1 MPSGALALAILL
13 AAPCALSA
21 APAKKK
27 KAIAVGD
34 GVIVTLKN
42 GGEVKGMYRGNA
54 DGAFWVESN
63 GAEIGIERDS
73 IEKVSPAS
81 TPEADYRK
89 QKETLDK
96 KDANAWWKLSQTA
109 TRGGMKAAAIEAA
122 RAAVRIAPDH
132 TAAREFLGHQ
142 KVDGRWLTLDEV
154 QAAKGL
160 TLYGGQW
167 LTESELAEARSR
179 DSSEDLM
186 KRMHANDPVHRPPEA
201 VRERKQFHG
210 GEARTSPKPTAGR
223 VDYFGSGG
231 R

>member
-1 MPSGALALAILL
+1 MPSGALALAFVL
-13 AAPCALSA
+13 AAPCLLSA
-21 APAKKK
+21 APAKK

-42 GGEVKGMYRGNA
+42 GSEVKGMYRGNA

-73 IEKVSPAS
+73 IAKIAPAS

-96 KDANAWWKLSQTA
+96 KDANAWWRLSQTA

-122 RAAVRIAPDH
+122 RTAVRLEPDH
-132 TAAREFLGHQ
+132 SAAREFLGHQ

-160 TLYGGQW
+160 TLYEGAW

-179 DSSEDLM
+179 DSSENLM
-186 KRMHANDPVHRPPEA
+186 KRMHANDPVHQPPKA
-201 VRERKQFHG
+201 IREKKQYHA
-210 GEARTSPKPTAGR
+210 GEGRTSPKPTAGR